1 MRLVLDTNTFI
12 SAVTSANGPARQLFN
27 HARAQAFELMS
38 SPVLIDELTEVLT
51 RDKFNKYFLRFNLGA
66 QEFVSDVLRV
76 ADLVTPEH
84 VPRIIQNDA
93 DDDHVLACALASHA
107 DFIVTG
113 DSHFDHL
120 NGSYQGIPIIKPGRA
135 IELIQS

>member
-1 MRLVLDTNTFI
+1 MRLVLDTNIFI

-27 HARAQAFELMS
+27 HARAQAFELVS

-51 RDKFNKYFLRFNLGA
+51 RDKFNKHFLRFNLSA

-93 DDDHVLACALASHA
+93 
-107 DFIVTG
+107 TG

-120 NGSYQGIPIIKPGRA
+120 NGSYHGIPIIKPALAVG
-135 IELIQS
+135 LVQG